1 MPDAM
6 ADFERAIAADKDYP
20 DIYCHR
26 GQLYIL
32 QNKLGDALTDL
43 RKAVSLDG
51 GSVLARI
58 QLGMALHRNQQ
69 QSEAQRIFQ
78 EAEASLTQPPPP
90 THTHT
95 HTHTHNTLS
104 QLSYASSRSFLLCV
118 CVCFYLDEHRPPSL
132 IRPMCSTTTESFS
145 WRRESSSSQGAS
157 LTARS
162 KRLQALRS
170 PTST

>member
-90 THTHT
+90 PPTHTHAHA
-95 HTHTHNTLS
+95 HTQYTLP
-104 QLSYASSRSFLLCV
+104 AFLRIIPILPFVCV
-118 CVCFYLDEHRPPSL
+118 CVLLS
-132 IRPMCSTTTESFS
+132 
-145 WRRESSSSQGAS
+145 
-157 LTARS
+157 
-162 KRLQALRS
+162 
-170 PTST
+170 

>member
-90 THTHT
+90 HTHT
-95 HTHTHNTLS
+95 RTRTPTIHSPSFPTHHPDP
-104 QLSYASSRSFLLCV
+104 SFCV
-118 CVCFYLDEHRPPSL
+118 CVCAFIL
-132 IRPMCSTTTESFS
+132 
-145 WRRESSSSQGAS
+145 
-157 LTARS
+157 
-162 KRLQALRS
+162 
-170 PTST
+170 TSTGRLP

>member
-1 MPDAM
+1 M

-90 THTHT
+90 PTHTHAHA
-95 HTHTHNTLS
+95 HTQYTLP
-104 QLSYASSRSFLLCV
+104 AFLRIIPILPFVCV
-118 CVCFYLDEHRPPSL
+118 CVLLS
-132 IRPMCSTTTESFS
+132 
-145 WRRESSSSQGAS
+145 
-157 LTARS
+157 
-162 KRLQALRS
+162 
-170 PTST
+170 